1 MADDMEQYSKQLYE
15 KVKAK
20 IPNNQVTAGNIFDL
34 IRISMEEVEKFKE
47 LAGRSKK
54 ELVIRILHEIVKDY
68 VLDDVENETIKI
80 LLDNFVDII
89 IDTFVDI
96 DMGHLKINEDQK
108 KVIRKLFPCCFK

>member
-1 MADDMEQYSKQLYE
+1 MADDMEKYSKDLYE
-15 KVKAK
+15 KVKVK
-20 IPNNQVTAGNIFDL
+20 IPNNQVTAGNIFDI
-34 IRISMEEVEKFKE
+34 IRIAMEEVEKFRE

-54 ELVIRILHEIVKDY
+54 ELVIRIIYEIVKDY
-68 VLDDVENETIKI
+68 VLDDVENESIKL

-96 DMGHLKINEDQK
+96 DLGHLKINEDQK

>member
-1 MADDMEQYSKQLYE
+1 MADDMEKYSKELYE

-20 IPNNQVTAGNIFDL
+20 IPNNQVTAGNIFDI
-34 IRISMEEVEKFKE
+34 IRIAMEEVERFKE
-47 LAGRSKK
+47 LPGRAKK
-54 ELVIRILHEIVKDY
+54 ELVIRIIYEIVKDL
-68 VLDDVENETIKI
+68 VLDDVENESIKL

-96 DMGHLKINEDQK
+96 DLGHLKINEDQK